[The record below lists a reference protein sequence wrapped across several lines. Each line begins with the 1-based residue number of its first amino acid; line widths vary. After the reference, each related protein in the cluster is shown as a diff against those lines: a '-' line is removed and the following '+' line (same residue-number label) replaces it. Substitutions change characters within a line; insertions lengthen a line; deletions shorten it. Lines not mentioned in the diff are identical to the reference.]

1 MEMWKTHSDVMMK
14 KEKMG
19 LAVFSKVA
27 LLQGP
32 AFETFFGV
40 GILKGFWVALLW
52 GQVFESYLWVGIIT
66 GPSFSKVFW
75 VALLWGPAFESFF

>member
-1 MEMWKTHSDVMMK
+1 MEMWKTHSDVMMMPFEK

-27 LLQGP
+27 LLRGP
-32 AFETFFGV
+32 AFESFFGM

-52 GQVFESYLWVGIIT
+52 GQVF
-66 GPSFSKVFW
+66 
-75 VALLWGPAFESFF
+75 

>member
-27 LLQGP
+27 LLRGP
-32 AFETFFGV
+32 AFFGGHFEMFFG
-40 GILKGFWVALLW
+40 
-52 GQVFESYLWVGIIT
+52 
-66 GPSFSKVFW
+66 
-75 VALLWGPAFESFF
+75 